1 MKIKEN
7 IFTMDGLTGT
17 LFLIVPMILIMYFLM
32 FRPEQQRRKKHQAML
47 ENLTKG
53 DEIVTNGGLHGKI
66 LGITNDKKIILLSIA
81 EINNQ
86 DVKVQISLSAVAFLK
101 KGGELIGEAQPGK
114 SGDGGFVPPIS

>member
-114 SGDGGFVPPIS
+114 SGGGFVPPIS

>member
-1 MKIKEN
+1 
-7 IFTMDGLTGT
+7 MDGLTSI
-17 LFLIVPMILIMYFLM
+17 LFMVVPMILILYFLM

-101 KGGELIGEAQPGK
+101 KGGELIGEVQPGK
-114 SGDGGFVPPIS
+114 GGDGGIIPPMS